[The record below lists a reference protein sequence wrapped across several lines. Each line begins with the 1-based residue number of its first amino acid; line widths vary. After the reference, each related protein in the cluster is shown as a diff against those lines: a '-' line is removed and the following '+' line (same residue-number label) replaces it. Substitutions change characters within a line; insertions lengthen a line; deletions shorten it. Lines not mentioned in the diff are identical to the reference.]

1 MGEPKARPIE
11 RGLEK
16 NMTTSTR
23 LAGRTAI
30 VTGAGRGIGRTM
42 AMRLAREGAD
52 VAIVDINQESADEA
66 ANEIRS
72 LGRRSMAL
80 SVDMSRVDL
89 TGAMIDEVVAGFGR
103 LDILINNAG
112 RVEIKPFLDMT
123 EKEWDQTIDLN
134 LKGTYFCIQ
143 AAARQMVKQGEGG
156 RIINISSV
164 SGRHG
169 RADSSAYAASKMG
182 IISVTQS
189 AALALAKHNILV
201 NAICPGIV
209 PTPMWDQ
216 IDDDRA
222 RLFGY
227 EKGTARTALVETVPL
242 KRVAEAEEIAATAAF
257 LASDDSSFIT
267 GQAINV
273 DGGMEMN

>member
-1 MGEPKARPIE
+1 MSIP
-11 RGLEK
+11 
-16 NMTTSTR
+16 TR
-23 LAGRTAI
+23 LIGKAAI
-30 VTGAGRGIGRTM
+30 VTGAGRGIGHAM
-42 AMRLAREGAD
+42 ALRLAQEGAD
-52 VAIVDINQESADEA
+52 VAIVDINQESAEET
-66 ANEIRS
+66 ANEIRA
-72 LGRRSMAL
+72 LNRRSLAL
-80 SVDMSRVDL
+80 SVDLSRIDL
-89 TGAMIDEVVAGFGR
+89 IAAMIDEVVAGFGR
-103 LDILINNAG
+103 LDIIINNAG
-112 RVEIKPFLDMT
+112 RVEIKPFLDVT

-143 AAARQMVKQGEGG
+143 AAARQMVKQGAGG
-156 RIINISSV
+156 RIINMSSV
-164 SGRHG
+164 AGRHG

-189 AALALAKHNILV
+189 AALALAKYNILV

-227 EKGTARTALVETVPL
+227 EKGTARAALVETVPL
-242 KRVAEAEEIAATAAF
+242 KRAAEAEEIAASAAF

>member
-1 MGEPKARPIE
+1 MSIP
-11 RGLEK
+11 
-16 NMTTSTR
+16 TR
-23 LAGRTAI
+23 LIGKAAI
-30 VTGAGRGIGRTM
+30 VTGAGRGIGHAM
-42 AMRLAREGAD
+42 ALRLAQEGAN
-52 VAIVDINQESADEA
+52 VAVADINQESAEETA
-66 ANEIRS
+66 HEIRA
-72 LGRRSMAL
+72 LNRRSLAL
-80 SVDMSRVDL
+80 SVDLSRIDL
-89 TGAMIDEVVAGFGR
+89 NAAMIDEVVAGFGR
-103 LDILINNAG
+103 LDIIINNAG
-112 RVEIKPFLDMT
+112 RVEIKPFLDVT

-143 AAARQMVKQGEGG
+143 AAARQMIKQGAGG
-156 RIINISSV
+156 RIINMSSV

-189 AALALAKHNILV
+189 AALALAKYNILV

-209 PTPMWDQ
+209 PPPMWDQ

-227 EKGTARTALVETVPL
+227 EKGTARAALVETVPL
-242 KRVAEAEEIAATAAF
+242 KRAAEAEEIAATAAF

>member
-1 MGEPKARPIE
+1 MSI
-11 RGLEK
+11 
-16 NMTTSTR
+16 STR
-23 LAGRTAI
+23 LSGKAAI
-30 VTGAGRGIGRTM
+30 VTGAGRGIGRAM
-42 AMRLAREGAD
+42 AMRLAQEGAD
-52 VAIVDINQESADEA
+52 VAIVDINQESADDA
-66 ANEIRS
+66 AKEIRS
-72 LGRRSMAL
+72 LGRRALAL
-80 SVDMSRVDL
+80 SVDLSQVDL
-89 TGAMIDEVVAGFGR
+89 LGGLIDEVATGFGR
-103 LDILINNAG
+103 LDILINSAG
-112 RVEIKPFLDMT
+112 RVEIKPFLDVT
-123 EKEWDQTIDLN
+123 EAEWDQTIDLN

-156 RIINISSV
+156 RIINMSSV

-227 EKGTARTALVETVPL
+227 EKGTARAALVETVPL

>member
-1 MGEPKARPIE
+1 MSI
-11 RGLEK
+11 
-16 NMTTSTR
+16 STR
-23 LAGRTAI
+23 LIGKAAI
-30 VTGAGRGIGRTM
+30 VTGAGRGIGHAM
-42 AMRLAREGAD
+42 ALRLAQEGAD
-52 VAIVDINQESADEA
+52 VAIVDINQESAEETA
-66 ANEIRS
+66 HEIRA
-72 LGRRSMAL
+72 LNRRSLAL
-80 SVDMSRVDL
+80 SVDLSRIDL
-89 TGAMIDEVVAGFGR
+89 IAAMIDEVVAGFGR
-103 LDILINNAG
+103 LDIIINNAG
-112 RVEIKPFLDMT
+112 RVEIKPFLDVT

-143 AAARQMVKQGEGG
+143 AAARQMIKQGAGG
-156 RIINISSV
+156 RIINMSSV

-189 AALALAKHNILV
+189 AALALAKYNILV

-227 EKGTARTALVETVPL
+227 EKGTARAALVETVPL
-242 KRVAEAEEIAATAAF
+242 KRAAEAEEIAATAAF

>member
-1 MGEPKARPIE
+1 MSIP
-11 RGLEK
+11 
-16 NMTTSTR
+16 TR
-23 LAGRTAI
+23 LIGKAAI
-30 VTGAGRGIGRTM
+30 VTGAGRGIGHAM
-42 AMRLAREGAD
+42 ALRLAQEGAD
-52 VAIVDINQESADEA
+52 VAVVDINQESAEETA
-66 ANEIRS
+66 YEIRA
-72 LGRRSMAL
+72 LNRRSLAL
-80 SVDMSRVDL
+80 SVDLSRIDL
-89 TGAMIDEVVAGFGR
+89 IAAMIDEVVAGIGR
-103 LDILINNAG
+103 LDIIINNAG
-112 RVEIKPFLDMT
+112 RVEIKPFLDVT

-143 AAARQMVKQGEGG
+143 AAARQMVKQGAGG
-156 RIINISSV
+156 RIINMSSV

-189 AALALAKHNILV
+189 AALALAKYNILV

-227 EKGTARTALVETVPL
+227 EKGTARAALVETVPL
-242 KRVAEAEEIAATAAF
+242 KRAAEAEEIAATAAF